1 MEGRGNY
8 TVMDLPFLLRPKSTD
23 SGHCNLVTGFPFPI
37 EFGKKEISET
47 FQVLLNQIEG
57 DENNRQMLELT

>member
-1 MEGRGNY
+1 
-8 TVMDLPFLLRPKSTD
+8 MDLPFLLRPKSTD

-47 FQVLLNQIEG
+47 FQPKIKSIVPASNNDSETLVLST
-57 DENNRQMLELT
+57 MPAAS